1 MRVAEEDGIGGRVK
15 TDRFRGRDMQLE
27 QAVPDLQKLL
37 QHASLEVRITSLRAL
52 AAIGDPAAILPISR
66 LAHDPEWEVRNSV
79 MQALGRMGA
88 LEHIPLLLQGLS
100 DPSWWGRFSSAKAL
114 HVMGQAGVDA
124 LMDATEHHADRYGR
138 EVSRQILQEHG
149 FLLAAPEYHP

>member
-1 MRVAEEDGIGGRVK
+1 
-15 TDRFRGRDMQLE
+15 
-27 QAVPDLQKLL
+27 
-37 QHASLEVRITSLRAL
+37 
-52 AAIGDPAAILPISR
+52 
-66 LAHDPEWEVRNSV
+66 

-100 DPSWWGRFSSAKAL
+100 DPAWWVRFSSAKAL
-114 HVMGQAGVDA
+114 YATGPAGVDA

-149 FLLAAPEYHP
+149 CLPAASEYHP